1 MESQAGNRWTVGE
14 IGYVD
19 RMPPLPIGSLNDAQR
34 KVAEALINGPRGGVK
49 GPFIPLLRSPE
60 LVERLGKVG
69 EYLRFGSSLQ
79 PKISELVMLIVA
91 REWTNQFEWAVHL
104 PLALKNGIQQHVID
118 ALAEG
123 RRPKEM
129 LEDEEIAYDVCE
141 ELSRTK
147 SVCETTYRRAV
158 GKFGEAGVVDI
169 ATVYGYFVTVCAIM
183 NLAHTPPPT
192 DSGAGRI
199 FPYPL

>member
-1 MESQAGNRWTVGE
+1 M
-14 IGYVD
+14 D
-19 RMPPLPIGSLNDAQR
+19 RMPPLAISALNERQR
-34 KVAEALINGPRGGVK
+34 QVADELIKGPRGGVK

-79 PKISELVMLIVA
+79 PRISELVMLVVA
-91 REWTNQFEWAVHL
+91 REWTNQFEWAVHV
-104 PLALKNGIQQHVID
+104 PLALKNGIRQEAID

-123 RRPKEM
+123 RRPRGM
-129 LEDEEIAYDVCE
+129 ADDEEIAYEMCE

-147 SVCETTYRRAV
+147 SLCETTYRRAV
-158 GKFGEAGVVDI
+158 RQFGEVGVIDL

-183 NLAHTPPPT
+183 NLAHTPPPAN
-192 DSGAGRI
+192 AGVTPI
-199 FPYPL
+199 EPYPL

>member
-1 MESQAGNRWTVGE
+1 MSDSRWVVGE
-14 IGYVD
+14 VAYAD
-19 RMPPLPIGSLNDAQR
+19 RMPPLAMDLLNEKQR
-34 KVAEALINGPRGGVK
+34 KMAEELTNGPRGGVK

-60 LVERLGKVG
+60 LVDRLGKVG

-79 PKISELVMLIVA
+79 PKISEFVMLIVS
-91 REWTNQFEWAVHL
+91 REWTNQFEWAVHA
-104 PLALKNGIQQHVID
+104 PLALKNGIGQEVVD

-123 RRPKEM
+123 RRPKAM
-129 LEDEEIAYDVCE
+129 TEDEEIAYELCE

-158 GKFGEAGVVDI
+158 EKLGEVGVIDI

-183 NLAHTPPPT
+183 NLAHTPPPADT
-192 DSGAGRI
+192 KIAPI
-199 FPYPL
+199 LPYPR